1 MSIVVWDWIWGG
13 HINRDA
19 VSESMA
25 KASPPPQPMHPYYP
39 LGVAIPNYEANTAT
53 VPTLILSLGGMLASV
68 MLLMSTVALRVNPTL
83 TKSSLAVIC
92 WFVLCYFVVNHATLA
107 SSQNL
112 FAQLWKEYT
121 LSDSRYLTSDPFM
134 LSVETITVFTEGPL
148 AFACAASIV
157 VDSHLRHPLQIIM
170 CMAHLYGVALYYAT
184 SLVEMHFS
192 GLSHSRPEFM
202 YFWVY
207 YVGFNLPWAII
218 PAFLLFD
225 SVKTLRRKLRSLD
238 AIQAGLAGFQA
249 HTALNSAK
257 ATSETKK
264 GQ

>member
-1 MSIVVWDWIWGG
+1 
-13 HINRDA
+13 
-19 VSESMA
+19 
-25 KASPPPQPMHPYYP
+25 
-39 LGVAIPNYEANTAT
+39 
-53 VPTLILSLGGMLASV
+53 
-68 MLLMSTVALRVNPTL
+68 
-83 TKSSLAVIC
+83 
-92 WFVLCYFVVNHATLA
+92 
-107 SSQNL
+107 
-112 FAQLWKEYT
+112 
-121 LSDSRYLTSDPFM
+121 
-134 LSVETITVFTEGPL
+134 
-148 AFACAASIV
+148 
-157 VDSHLRHPLQIIM
+157 M

-218 PAFLLFD
+218 PACKFRGVADSYLPLLHSPIPCLPDRAQQSCESKGGNKQNVASRLTLLQYAVLLFD